1 MIPPPATVTVRP
13 TFNYANLDS
22 ADNSEDEDNDIDNEE
37 ASENATAVTR
47 FLIKHLP
54 KQLAKLRNDKA
65 EMEEKLRD
73 LETVISNQNLS
84 MSEMERRIDVYKKE
98 AETSRKWSFSLAN
111 LHQIKA
117 SSNTTS
123 GTTITTS
130 EITSGTTSGITS
142 GTTIGTTSTSTIS
155 DTNEPTIIHDDTT
168 MNIIKL
174 EIVELP
180 VTITKENVTVIWK
193 VWSQI
198 PDTMAF
204 VAYKPNAQGSNDFDY
219 LQSGIALES
228 NHCSEIE
235 VKALQVG
242 LYVLQLKAVK

>member
-123 GTTITTS
+123 GTTINTS
-130 EITSGTTSGITS
+130 DI
-142 GTTIGTTSTSTIS
+142 TSTSIIS
-155 DTNEPTIIHDDTT
+155 DTKEPTTHDDAT

>member
-123 GTTITTS
+123 GTTI
-130 EITSGTTSGITS
+130 ITSDI
-142 GTTIGTTSTSTIS
+142 TSTSIIS
-155 DTNEPTIIHDDTT
+155 DTKEPTTHDDAT

>member
-130 EITSGTTSGITS
+130 DITSGTTSS
-142 GTTIGTTSTSTIS
+142 TTSTSIIS
-155 DTNEPTIIHDDTT
+155 DTKEPTTHDDAT

>member
-130 EITSGTTSGITS
+130 GTTRSI
-142 GTTIGTTSTSTIS
+142 TSTSTIC
-155 DTNEPTIIHDDTT
+155 DTNKPTIIHDDTT

>member
-117 SSNTTS
+117 SSNTTI

-130 EITSGTTSGITS
+130 
-142 GTTIGTTSTSTIS
+142 GTTSTSTIS

>member
-1 MIPPPATVTVRP
+1 MG
-13 TFNYANLDS
+13 
-22 ADNSEDEDNDIDNEE
+22 
-37 ASENATAVTR
+37 
-47 FLIKHLP
+47 
-54 KQLAKLRNDKA
+54 

-130 EITSGTTSGITS
+130 DI
-142 GTTIGTTSTSTIS
+142 TSTSIIS
-155 DTNEPTIIHDDTT
+155 DTKEPTTHDDAT

-242 LYVLQLKAVK
+242 LYVLQLKAVKLCLSDVTYELSIQ

>member
-22 ADNSEDEDNDIDNEE
+22 ADNSDDEENDIDNEE

-130 EITSGTTSGITS
+130 DI
-142 GTTIGTTSTSTIS
+142 TSTSIIS
-155 DTNEPTIIHDDTT
+155 DTKEPTTHDDAT

>member
-1 MIPPPATVTVRP
+1 MC
-13 TFNYANLDS
+13 
-22 ADNSEDEDNDIDNEE
+22 
-37 ASENATAVTR
+37 
-47 FLIKHLP
+47 
-54 KQLAKLRNDKA
+54 
-65 EMEEKLRD
+65 
-73 LETVISNQNLS
+73 
-84 MSEMERRIDVYKKE
+84 
-98 AETSRKWSFSLAN
+98 ETSDTSV
-111 LHQIKA
+111 
-117 SSNTTS
+117 TTCDAS
-123 GTTITTS
+123 GTKCDA
-130 EITSGTTSGITS
+130 SGTTSDAS
-142 GTTIGTTSTSTIS
+142 GTTS
-155 DTNEPTIIHDDTT
+155 ET
-168 MNIIKL
+168 MSIEF

-180 VTITKENVTVIWK
+180 VTITKENVTIIWK

>member
-123 GTTITTS
+123 DI
-130 EITSGTTSGITS
+130 
-142 GTTIGTTSTSTIS
+142 TSTSIIS
-155 DTNEPTIIHDDTT
+155 DTKEPTTHDDAT

>member
-123 GTTITTS
+123 GTT
-130 EITSGTTSGITS
+130 S

-155 DTNEPTIIHDDTT
+155 DTNEPTIIHDDTK

-204 VAYKPNAQGSNDFDY
+204 VAYKPNAQGSNDFEY